1 MTTIKTRQAV
11 VISVSAFLLFFLCA
25 AVYLQAAGNRG
36 PDEYPIVVTTRN
48 MGAGERLLPEDLTTV
63 SRPVNAVPDHVL
75 VPADLE
81 TLRTRNLVL
90 GTPRLAGEYIHA
102 SHLNEAIR
110 LRASERGIML
120 SVDAVSGLAGL
131 LRPGDLVGVV
141 AVVHVQDRR
150 DQVETYSKILFED
163 LRVLYISPEFQRTL
177 VQAAEP
183 VMTEEEKEAA
193 RGGSSGVVMVAA
205 SLLPTPL
212 VYERQET
219 LAHEG
224 WERLASGLP
233 DNDPRRDR
241 PNPYG
246 DLPPT
251 AVWMNQVELLT
262 MLQAAEAAFVLY
274 RQPPTDV
281 RIFSTTPGSSI
292 AQLLL
297 PIQLSQTEL
306 IELYDLALP
315 DAEGE

>member
-1 MTTIKTRQAV
+1 MVKPRQTV
-11 VISVSAFLLFFLCA
+11 VISVTAFLLFFLCS

-36 PDEYPIVVTTRN
+36 PDERIILVASRN
-48 MGAGERLLPEDLTTV
+48 IGAGERLLPEDLTTA
-63 SRPVNAVPDHVL
+63 SRPVTAVPDQVL
-75 VPADLE
+75 VAADLE

-90 GTPRLAGEYIHA
+90 GTPRLEGEYIHTV
-102 SHLNEAIR
+102 HLNEAMR
-110 LRASERGIML
+110 LRPSERRIAL
-120 SVDAVSGLAGL
+120 SVDSVSGLAGL

-183 VMTEEEKEAA
+183 VMTEEEAEAA
-193 RGGSSGVVMVAA
+193 RGSGSGVVLVAA
-205 SLLPTPL
+205 SLLPMPL
-212 VYERQET
+212 IYERQET

-224 WERLASGLP
+224 WERLAAGLP
-233 DNDPRRDR
+233 ENDPRRDR
-241 PNPYG
+241 PNPYE

-251 AVWMNQVELLT
+251 AVWMNQLELLT
-262 MLQAAEAAFVLY
+262 MLQAADASFVLY
-274 RQPPTDV
+274 GQPPV
-281 RIFSTTPGSSI
+281 AERIFSTTPGSSI

-306 IELYDLALP
+306 IELYDLTPP
-315 DAEGE
+315 DAEGG